1 MKKKLALFL
10 GILLMLGCF
19 AGCSGQKTL
28 TGQITALEG
37 QSVTVQL
44 GTLAQDAGNGQGG
57 QQGTPPAKPEGE
69 NDTSAQQ
76 GGTGTAPAAP
86 QGDTQT
92 GQTPLAKPEG
102 EPANAEGG
110 QGMQRFTAG
119 EESMTVSVDEET
131 AKTLSVGD
139 VVRITLNKDQTV
151 QSVTVVPVMLGGG
164 PGGGS
169 QTETNGTSAYTID
182 KDTTEA
188 DKTYTSENADEN
200 ALRVENGAK
209 ATLNHITVTKT
220 AGESSNTGNS
230 DFYGMNAG
238 ILVRDG
244 AMATIQNATINTS
257 VAGGNG
263 VFCYG
268 SGTTL
273 TISDSKI
280 RTTKNNSGG
289 IETAGGGTTKATNL
303 DIDTKGNSA
312 AAIRSDRGGGTVT
325 VQGGT
330 YVTHGTGSPAVYSTA
345 DITVS
350 KAQLTANSSE
360 AIVIEGKN
368 SVTLNDCTVTGAMS
382 GTYGTG
388 NAAENIHNVMI
399 YQSMSGDAAEGEGK
413 FAMTGGKLI
422 AKAGDMFY
430 VTNTNCS
437 IDLTNVELTLAN
449 DTLLRVAGNDG
460 SNGWGTA
467 GANGGTAA
475 MTVKKQTLSG
485 KIVVDKISALT
496 LTLKDN
502 STFTGTIN
510 PDGQTGTVK
519 LTLESGSTWNL
530 TADAYLTE
538 FNGSTENIA
547 ANGHHVYVN
556 GTQLI

>member
-92 GQTPLAKPEG
+92 GQTPPDKPEG

-110 QGMQRFTAG
+110 QGMQTFTAG

-289 IETAGGGTTKATNL
+289 IETAGGGTTNATNL

-330 YVTHGTGSPAVYSTA
+330 YVTNGTGSPAVYSTA

-430 VTNTNCS
+430 VTNTNCT

-449 DTLLRVAGNDG
+449 DTLLRVTGNDG

-467 GANGGTAA
+467 GANGGTVT
-475 MTVKKQTLSG
+475 MTVKNKRC
-485 KIVVDKISALT
+485 
-496 LTLKDN
+496 
-502 STFTGTIN
+502 
-510 PDGQTGTVK
+510 P
-519 LTLESGSTWNL
+519 E
-530 TADAYLTE
+530 
-538 FNGSTENIA
+538 
-547 ANGHHVYVN
+547 
-556 GTQLI
+556 

>member
-200 ALRVENGAK
+200 VLRVENGAK

-289 IETAGGGTTKATNL
+289 IETAGGGTTNATNL

-330 YVTHGTGSPAVYSTA
+330 YVTNGTGSPAVYSTA

-430 VTNTNCS
+430 VTNTNCT

-467 GANGGTAA
+467 GSNGGTAT
-475 MTVKKQTLSG
+475 MTASKQTLSG

-510 PDGQTGTVK
+510 PDGQAGTVK
-519 LTLESGSTWNL
+519 LTLESDSTWNL

>member
-92 GQTPLAKPEG
+92 GQTPPAKPEG

-244 AMATIQNATINTS
+244 AAATIQNATINTS

-330 YVTHGTGSPAVYSTA
+330 YVTNGTGSPAVYSTA

-368 SVTLNDCTVTGAMS
+368 SVTLNDCIVTGAMS

-430 VTNTNCS
+430 VTNTNCT

-467 GANGGTAA
+467 GSNGGTAT
-475 MTVKKQTLSG
+475 MTASKQTLSG

-510 PDGQTGTVK
+510 PDGQAGTVK

-530 TADAYLTE
+530 TGDAYLTE

>member
-110 QGMQRFTAG
+110 QGMQTFTAG

-449 DTLLRVAGNDG
+449 DTLLRVTGNDG

-467 GANGGTAA
+467 GANGGTVT

-485 KIVVDKISALT
+485 MILVDKISA

-502 STFTGTIN
+502 STFTGVIN
-510 PDGQTGTVK
+510 PDGQAGTVK
-519 LTLESGSTWNL
+519 LMLESGSTRNL

>member
-110 QGMQRFTAG
+110 QGMQTFTAG

-244 AMATIQNATINTS
+244 AAATIQNATINTS

-312 AAIRSDRGGGTVT
+312 AAIRSDRGGGT
-325 VQGGT
+325 

-345 DITVS
+345 DITVN

-430 VTNTNCS
+430 VTNTNCT

-475 MTVKKQTLSG
+475 MTASKQTLSG
-485 KIVVDKISALT
+485 KILVDKISALT